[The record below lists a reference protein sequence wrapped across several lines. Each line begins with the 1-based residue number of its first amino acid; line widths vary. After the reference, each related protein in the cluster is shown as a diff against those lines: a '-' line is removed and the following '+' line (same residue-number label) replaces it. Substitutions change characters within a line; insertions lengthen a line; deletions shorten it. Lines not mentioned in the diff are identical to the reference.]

1 MKKQLITCLALLAL
15 QNLNAQ
21 NTGNVINASEYFGD
35 LKARHIG
42 PALMSG
48 RVSDVESHPKNSNIV
63 YIGSAGGG
71 VWKSNDGGVKFTS
84 IFDDYCQSI
93 GVVTIDPSDPDNTI
107 WVGTGEVWTRNSV
120 SMGDGIY
127 KSADGGKSW
136 NKMGLE
142 KSDRIA
148 SIQIDPKNPN
158 TVYVGVL
165 GALWGDSQERGV
177 YKTTDGGKTWNKIL
191 YVNEKTGC
199 SELVMDP
206 TNSSILY
213 ASFWEFRRSAFS
225 FNSGGQNSALY
236 KSTDGGVTWNKIHT
250 GFPTGQL
257 GRIAVTIAPSNPEI
271 VYAVLETEKA
281 ADKGI
286 YRSEDGGKNWKFLNG
301 DFGLT
306 VRPFYFSKIVVD
318 PKNPNVVVKAGLFG
332 SISRD
337 GGKTFKNL
345 GAMHSDIH
353 DISFDPFNSDKL
365 FVATDG
371 GLYRSLNGGTT
382 LEIIE
387 NLPLS
392 QFYHVSVDNQEPYNV
407 YGGLQ
412 DNNSWFGPSA
422 SPGGIEARDWN
433 LVGQGDGFRVYPH
446 PTKPH
451 IVYSEMQGADA
462 IWRYDT
468 KEQQLKVVKP
478 FPVTGDPKL
487 RFNWNAA
494 ITTSS
499 HNPDRLLVG
508 SQFLHLSNDMGNTW
522 TKISPDLTTNDK
534 AKTGTA
540 ESGGLS
546 VDNSGAE
553 NHCTIFTVAESPLNE
568 KVIWVGTDDGN
579 IQVTTDAGK
588 TWTNV
593 TANVKGLPLNTWC
606 YHIEASVFGEGVA
619 YAVFDG
625 HAKNDYNAYIYKTT
639 DFGKTWTFIVT
650 KDLPI
655 FVRSLQEDYKNP
667 SLLFVGTELGLYIT
681 LDGGLSWSKFKNNV
695 PSVAIHYLELNS
707 KTNDLVMATHGR
719 GIIII
724 DDITPIR
731 NLSNEIMSKN
741 LYFFESKP
749 FTMSEKSSFG
759 GTSSE
764 VQFVGDNPTTN
775 AQIRYFL
782 SKRHTFGKMTME
794 LFDAN
799 GVLVTTLQ
807 PGKQKGINTVEWSF
821 NMLAPKVAKAKTFAG
836 GAMFAPRVKAG
847 KYKVKITKGAEVFEK
862 EIEVQYDPKSPF
874 NLEERTAQQKVTLEL
889 YQFNQDLAYF
899 VYQLDSWDASVK
911 GFLNENSAPNKTV
924 QLVSKELDG
933 LRDKMV
939 ITKGDNYVGAG
950 EPRLREKLGDIYSTV
965 GSYYGAPSSTQL
977 ENIKM
982 LQTSFDEAKI
992 QFEKMKTSSIKAY
1005 EKELAKK
1012 SKQSPIVLSYE
1023 DFLKSDNLKN

>member
-1 MKKQLITCLALLAL
+1 MKRQLFACLALLL
-15 QNLNAQ
+15 SQQLSAQ
-21 NTGNVINASEYFGD
+21 TAGTVINASEYFGD

-48 RVSDVESHPKNSNIV
+48 RVSDIENHPKNSNIV
-63 YIGSAGGG
+63 YFGAAGGG

-93 GVVTIDPSDPDNTI
+93 GVVSIDPSDPDNTV

-127 KSADGGKSW
+127 KTTDGGKSW

-199 SELVMDP
+199 SELVLDP
-206 TNSSILY
+206 TNSSVLY
-213 ASFWEFRRSAFS
+213 ASFWEFRRTAFS
-225 FNSGGQNSALY
+225 FNSGGMNSALY
-236 KSTDGGVTWNKIHT
+236 KSTDGGATWNKIHN

-257 GRIAVTIAPSNPEI
+257 GRIAVTIAPSKPSI
-271 VYAVLETEKA
+271 VYAVIESEKA
-281 ADKGI
+281 ENKGI
-286 YRSEDGGKNWKFLNG
+286 YRSEDGGASWKFLNG

-318 PKNPNVVVKAGLFG
+318 PKNPEVVVKAGLFG

-345 GAMHSDIH
+345 GAMHPDIH
-353 DISFDPFNSDKL
+353 DISFDPNNSDKV

-382 LEIIE
+382 MEIIE

-412 DNNSWFGPSA
+412 DNNSWFGPSS

-433 LVGQGDGFRVYPH
+433 LVGQGDGFRVFPH
-446 PTKPH
+446 PTQPH

-478 FPVTGDPKL
+478 FPVQGDPKL

-494 ITTSS
+494 FTTSP

-508 SQFLHLSNDMGNTW
+508 SQFLHLSNDRGNTW

-534 AKTGTA
+534 TKTGA
-540 ESGGLS
+540 SESGGLS

-553 NHCTIFTVAESPLNE
+553 NHCTIFTIAESPLNE

-579 IQVTTDAGK
+579 IQVTTDGGK
-588 TWTNV
+588 TWSNV
-593 TANVKGLPLNTWC
+593 TINVKGLPLNTWC
-606 YHIEASVFGEGVA
+606 YHVEASVFGEGIA

-639 DFGKTWTFIVT
+639 DYGKTWNSIVT

-655 FVRSLQEDYKNP
+655 FVRNVQEDYKNP
-667 SLLFVGTELGLYIT
+667 NLLFAGTELGLYIT

-695 PSVAIHYLELNS
+695 PSVAIHYLELHP
-707 KTNDLVMATHGR
+707 KTNDLIMGTHGR
-719 GIIII
+719 GIIIL
-724 DDITPIR
+724 DNITPIR
-731 NLSNEIMSKN
+731 SLSNEIMTKN
-741 LYFFESKP
+741 LHFFESKP
-749 FTMSEKSSFG
+749 YTMSEKSSFG

-764 VQFVGDNPTTN
+764 VQFVGDNPTSN

-794 LFDAN
+794 IFDAN
-799 GVLVTTLQ
+799 GSLITTLQ

-821 NMLAPKVAKAKTFAG
+821 NMEAPKIAKGKTFAG

-847 KYKVKITKGAEVFEK
+847 KYKVKITKGSDVFEK

-874 NLEERTAQQKVTLEL
+874 TLEERTAQQKTTLEL
-889 YQFNQDLAYF
+889 YNFNQELAYF
-899 VYQLDSWDASVK
+899 VYELDQWDASVK
-911 GFLNENSAPNKTV
+911 SFLNENSSPNKAA
-924 QLVSKELDG
+924 QALSKELDN

-950 EPRLREKLGDIYSTV
+950 EPRLREKLGDIYSTI
-965 GSYYGAPSSTQL
+965 GSYFGAPSSTQL
-977 ENIKM
+977 ENIAM
-982 LQTSFDEAKI
+982 LRTTFNEGI
-992 QFEKMKTSSIKAY
+992 TQFEKMKTSTIKAF
-1005 EKELAKK
+1005 EKELVKK
-1012 SKQSPIVLSYE
+1012 SKTSPKILRFE
-1023 DFLKSDNLKN
+1023 EFLKSEN

>member
-1023 DFLKSDNLKN
+1023 DFLKSDN

>member
-1 MKKQLITCLALLAL
+1 MKRQLFACLALLLL
-15 QNLNAQ
+15 QNANAQ
-21 NTGNVINASEYFGD
+21 TTGTVINASEYFGD

-48 RVSDVESHPKNSNIV
+48 RISDIENHPKNSNIV
-63 YIGSAGGG
+63 YIGAAGGG

-93 GVVTIDPSDPDNTI
+93 GAVSIDPSDPDNTI

-127 KSADGGKSW
+127 KSTDGGKSW

-165 GALWGDSQERGV
+165 GALWGDSQQRGV

-199 SELVMDP
+199 SELVIDP
-206 TNSSILY
+206 MNSSVLY
-213 ASFWEFRRSAFS
+213 ASFWEFRRTAFS
-225 FNSGGQNSALY
+225 FNSGGMNSALY
-236 KSTDGGVTWNKIHT
+236 KSTDGGKTWNKIHT
-250 GFPTGQL
+250 GFPAGQL
-257 GRIAVTIAPSNPEI
+257 GRIAVTIAPSNPAI
-271 VYAVLETEKA
+271 VYAVIESEKPEN
-281 ADKGI
+281 KGI
-286 YRSEDGGKNWKFLNG
+286 YRSEDGGATWKFLNG

-318 PKNPNVVVKAGLFG
+318 PKNPDVVVKAGLFG

-345 GAMHSDIH
+345 GAMHPDIH
-353 DISFDPFNSDKL
+353 DISFDPNNSDKV

-382 LEIIE
+382 MEIIE
-387 NLPLS
+387 NLPVS
-392 QFYHVSVDNQEPYNV
+392 QFYHVSADNQEPYNV

-412 DNNSWFGPSA
+412 DNNSWFGPSS

-433 LVGQGDGFRVYPH
+433 LVGQGDGFRVFPH
-446 PTKPH
+446 PTQPH

-468 KEQQLKVVKP
+468 KEQQLKVIKP
-478 FPVTGDPKL
+478 FPVQGDPKL

-494 ITTSS
+494 LTTSP

-508 SQFLHLSNDMGNTW
+508 SQFLHLSNDRGNTW

-534 AKTGTA
+534 TKMGAS

-553 NHCTIFTVAESPLNE
+553 NHCTIFTIAESPLNE

-579 IQVTTDAGK
+579 IQVTTDGGK
-588 TWTNV
+588 TWSNV

-606 YHIEASVFGEGVA
+606 YHVEASVFGEGIA

-625 HAKNDYNAYIYKTT
+625 HTKNDYNAYIYKTT
-639 DFGKTWTFIVT
+639 DYGKTWNSIVT

-655 FVRSLQEDYKNP
+655 FVRNIQEDYKNP
-667 SLLFVGTELGLYIT
+667 NLLFAGTELGLYVT

-695 PSVAIHYLELNS
+695 PSVAIHYLELHP
-707 KTNDLVMATHGR
+707 KTNDLIMGTHGR
-719 GIIII
+719 GIIIL

-731 NLSNEIMSKN
+731 SLSNEIMTKN
-741 LYFFESKP
+741 LHFFESKA

-764 VQFVGDNPTTN
+764 NQFVGDNPTSN

-794 LFDAN
+794 IFDAN
-799 GVLVTTLQ
+799 GSLVTTLQ

-821 NMLAPKVAKAKTFAG
+821 NMQAPKIAKGKTFAG

-847 KYKVKITKGAEVFEK
+847 KYKVKIAKGSDVFEK

-874 NLEERTAQQKVTLEL
+874 TLEERTAQQKTTLEL
-889 YQFNQDLAYF
+889 YNFNQELAYF
-899 VYQLDSWDASVK
+899 VYELDQWDASVK
-911 GFLNENSAPNKTV
+911 SFLNENSAPNKAA
-924 QLVSKELDG
+924 QALSKELDN

-950 EPRLREKLGDIYSTV
+950 EPRLREKLGDIYSTI

-977 ENIKM
+977 ENIAM
-982 LQTSFDEAKI
+982 LRNTFNEGKA
-992 QFEKMKTSSIKAY
+992 QFEKMKISTIKAF
-1005 EKELAKK
+1005 EKELVKK
-1012 SKQSPIVLSYE
+1012 SKTIPKILSLE
-1023 DFLKSDNLKN
+1023 EFLKSEN